1 MAYDKV
7 VDSAKLDAGL
17 TEIAGAI
24 RAKGGTTDQ
33 LAFPAGFR
41 LAVEALPR
49 GGTDG
54 IKIIKQNLV
63 DVGQNI
69 ENQYYNRGVLE
80 EYNGWSATQLIPIEA
95 EVVYAINSMR
105 GNSLNALY
113 TPLFNANKNFD
124 GNIGTTGGLI
134 SPSDTSYVLW
144 KSPITGY
151 IAFSALSST
160 ISAMKVY
167 RCVGDLIEVK

>member
-1 MAYDKV
+1 MAYDKM
-7 VDSAKLDAGL
+7 VDSAQLDAGL
-17 TEIAGAI
+17 SEIAGAI

-41 LAVEALPR
+41 LAVEALPT
-49 GGTDG
+49 GGTNG

-63 DVGQNI
+63 DVGQVI
-69 ENQYYNRGVLE
+69 ENQYYNLGVLE
-80 EYNGWSATQLIPIEA
+80 EYNEWSATQLIPIEA
-95 EVVYAINSMR
+95 EVVYAISSMI
-105 GNSLNALY
+105 GSTINVAY

-124 GNIGTTGGLI
+124 RNVGTKGGFM

-151 IAFSALSST
+151 IAFSAASIT
-160 ISAMKVY
+160 ISALKMY
-167 RCVGDLIEVK
+167 RCVGSLIEVE

>member
-17 TEIAGAI
+17 TEVANAI

-41 LAVEALPR
+41 LAVEALPT
-49 GGTDG
+49 GGTNG

-63 DVGQNI
+63 DVGQVI
-69 ENQYYNRGVLE
+69 ENQYYNLGVLE
-80 EYNGWSATQLIPIEA
+80 EYNEWSATQLIPIEA
-95 EVVYAINSMR
+95 EVVYAISSMI
-105 GNSLNALY
+105 GSTINVAY

-124 GNIGTTGGLI
+124 RNVGTKGGFM

-151 IAFSALSST
+151 IAFSAASIT
-160 ISAMKVY
+160 ISALKMY
-167 RCVGDLIEVK
+167 RCVGSLIEVE

>member
-7 VDSAKLDAGL
+7 VDSAKIDAGL
-17 TEIAGAI
+17 TEVADAI

-33 LAFPAGFR
+33 LAFPAGFKA
-41 LAVEALPR
+41 AVEALPA
-49 GGTDG
+49 GGADG

-63 DVGQNI
+63 DVGKTI

-105 GNSLNALY
+105 GNSLNLLY

-124 GNIGTTGGLI
+124 GNVGTIGGFM

-151 IAFSALSST
+151 IAFSALSVT
-160 ISAMKVY
+160 ISALKMY
-167 RCVGDLIEVK
+167 RCVGSLIEVE